1 MEHFL
6 YFSRLSEEA
15 INRGKINENKITF
28 KNTIIKLQELRGK
41 RIFTHIKKQIYIET
55 HTTI

>member
-28 KNTIIKLQELRGK
+28 KNTIIITGAQRNKEYL
-41 RIFTHIKKQIYIET
+41 
-55 HTTI
+55 HTLKNKYT